1 MKSRRKGFS
10 KNRCD
15 FHKLYQHTPMMMHSI
30 DIEGR
35 LVAVSDQWL
44 EALGYTRDEVIGR
57 KLTDF
62 FADNSKDLA
71 EDTVLPYFFDVG
83 WVKDIPYERVKKN
96 GETMDVLISAKSER
110 DEHGNIL
117 YSMAGIVD
125 VTERKKADQEVQH
138 LAHYDALTGQPNRI
152 LLQERLQHALIRAQ
166 RDNDKVGVLFVDLDR
181 FKWVNDTLGHA
192 CGDELLKDVAKRMQ
206 DCVRQE
212 DTVARFGGDE
222 FVIIL
227 YGFSGDEKPP
237 HFAQRFLDALSKP
250 ITLEGVEMKNSA
262 SIGIAIY
269 PMDGKDVDTLLRNA
283 DMAMYSAKEHGRNNY
298 RFFSGEMNE
307 KVLVKLGMENRLR
320 RAINNREFYL
330 VYQPQFDLLAKR
342 ITGFE
347 ALLRW
352 DDPEYG
358 PVPPTDFIPV
368 AEKCGVIYQL
378 GEWVL
383 QTACEQAKGLQKKGY
398 QGLRMAVNVSSTQ
411 FLRHDFIDMVEE
423 MLRRSDLDPEFLE
436 IELTETLVMENLQQ
450 GIDRLTDLKVRD
462 IKLAIDDFGTG
473 YSSLQYLKHFPFDRI
488 KIAQEFVK
496 EIPGNSE
503 DLAIVEAVLAIARTL
518 KLDVIAEGVETS
530 GQLEY
535 FSSSYCNEIQG
546 YFFARPYKPE
556 HLSTLLNADYSRLGE
571 ASFPEQ
577 FNLIN

>member
-1 MKSRRKGFS
+1 MKGRRRGFS
-10 KNRCD
+10 KNKFD

-44 EALGYTRDEVIGR
+44 ESLGYTRDEVLGR

-62 FADNSKDLA
+62 FAHNSKDLA

-83 WVKDIPYERVKKN
+83 WVKDIPYEMVKKN

-110 DEHGNIL
+110 DENGKVL

-125 VTERKKADQEVQH
+125 VTERNKADKEVQQ
-138 LAHYDALTGQPNRI
+138 LAHYDSLTGQPNRI
-152 LLQERLQHALIRAQ
+152 LLQERLQYALIRAQ
-166 RDNDKVGVLFVDLDR
+166 RENNKVGVLFVDLDR

-227 YGFSGDEKPP
+227 YGFSGDEEPP

-250 ITLEGVEMKNSA
+250 ITLKGVEINNSA

-269 PMDGKDVDTLLRNA
+269 PMDGKDVETLLRNA

-307 KVLVKLGMENRLR
+307 KVLAKMGMENRLR
-320 RAINNREFYL
+320 RALNNKEFYL
-330 VYQPQFDLLAKR
+330 VFQPQFDLRAKR
-342 ITGFE
+342 ISGFE

-352 DDPEYG
+352 NDPQVG
-358 PVPPTDFIPV
+358 FVPPSEFIPV

-383 QTACEQAKGLQKKGY
+383 QTACEQARVLQKKGY
-398 QGLRMAVNVSSTQ
+398 EGLRMAVNVSSTQ
-411 FLRHDFIDMVEE
+411 FFRHDFIDMVEE
-423 MLRRSDLDPEFLE
+423 KLGSTGLGPEFLE
-436 IELTETLVMENLQQ
+436 VELTETLVMENLQQ
-450 GIDRLTDLKVRD
+450 GIERLTDLKVRD

-473 YSSLQYLKHFPFDRI
+473 YSSLQYLKHFPFDRV

-496 EIPGNSE
+496 AIPENPE
-503 DLAIVEAVLAIARTL
+503 DLAIVEAVLAIAKTL
-518 KLDVIAEGVETS
+518 NLDVIAEGVETS

-546 YFFARPYKPE
+546 YYFAKPLIPE
-556 HLSTLLNADYSRLGE
+556 HIPPLLNTDCSVLGDGRLSG
-571 ASFPEQ
+571 Q
-577 FNLIN
+577 FN